1 MSSILLSSDFIEK
14 HESPCSCDIQTQYIA
29 HLYSKRFAPQLVA
42 EGRLASTLFL
52 SLCGRLIYCN
62 SSHFE
67 PSGGERFCA
76 PSVELSAGK
85 KNNPAAGMR
94 TDSMSRNV
102 SEYIWH
108 RLSEW
113 GLKRVYGYPGDGV
126 GGLDVALEKAKDFME
141 YVQVRH
147 EEMAA
152 FMASAHAKFTGQVG
166 LCYATSGPGAI
177 HLLNGLYDAKLD
189 HVPVVALL
197 GQQARTALGASYQ
210 QEVDL
215 QNLFSDVA
223 EFVGLASLPEQVR
236 HLIDRAVRIAHT
248 KRAVTCVILPND
260 LQILNYED
268 PPLAHGATHTGVG
281 YAYVSK
287 LPDELALRAAAEVL
301 NSGKKVAMLVGAGA
315 LDATDE
321 VIAVAERSRA
331 GVAKALLGKAA
342 VPDDLPFVTGSIG
355 LLGTKPSWDLM
366 KECDTFLMVGSAFPY
381 SEFLPEPGKAR
392 GVQIDIDGT
401 RLSLR
406 YPMEVNIIG
415 DSATTL
421 RALLPMLTQKDES
434 SWSRQIEKG
443 LKSWW
448 RTLEERAMD
457 SAEPLNPQRVFWELS
472 PRLPDNAIITAD
484 SGSVANWYARDLKMR
499 RGMKASLS
507 GGLAS
512 LGAGTPYAVAGK
524 MAFPDRTVIAC
535 MGDGAMQMNGLNVMI
550 TIAKYWKQW
559 SNPRL
564 IVLVLNN
571 RDLNQVTWEER
582 IQLGAGKTESTQSIP
597 DFPYHKYAELIGLK
611 GIFVD
616 DPDKVGAAWDEA
628 LSSDRPVILEAYTD
642 PNVPPLP
649 PHITLKDAKN
659 FLAMMP
665 TEPELGSVLKN
676 SAKEL
681 LTGILPGKE

>member
-1 MSSILLSSDFIEK
+1 MAQNVSDF
-14 HESPCSCDIQTQYIA
+14 
-29 HLYSKRFAPQLVA
+29 
-42 EGRLASTLFL
+42 
-52 SLCGRLIYCN
+52 
-62 SSHFE
+62 
-67 PSGGERFCA
+67 
-76 PSVELSAGK
+76 
-85 KNNPAAGMR
+85 
-94 TDSMSRNV
+94 
-102 SEYIWH
+102 IWH

-126 GGLDVALEKAKDFME
+126 GSLDVALEKAKDIME
-141 YVQVRH
+141 YIQVRH

-189 HVPVVALL
+189 HVPVVALV

-215 QNLFSDVA
+215 QNLFKDVA
-223 EFVGLASLPEQVR
+223 SEFVGFASVPEQVR

-248 KRAVTCVILPND
+248 RRTVTCVILPND
-260 LQILNYED
+260 LQQLPYKD
-268 PPLAHGATHTGVG
+268 PPLAHGTTHTGIG
-281 YAYVSK
+281 YAGPAK
-287 LPDELALRAAAEVL
+287 LPDDAVLRAAADVL

-321 VIAVAERSRA
+321 VIAVAERLKA
-331 GVAKALLGKAA
+331 GVAKALLGKA
-342 VPDDLPFVTGSIG
+342 VLPDDLPYVTGSIG

-366 KECDTFLMVGSAFPY
+366 KGCDTFFMVGSSFPF
-381 SEFLPEPGKAR
+381 SEFLPEPGAAR
-392 GVQIDIDGT
+392 GVQVDIDGS

-406 YPMEVNIIG
+406 YPMEVNMVG

-421 RALLPMLTQKDES
+421 RALLPMLKQKTDKAWTGEIES
-434 SWSRQIEKG
+434 N

-448 RTLEERAMD
+448 QTLKDRAMD
-457 SAEPLNPQRVFWELS
+457 SAEPLNPQRVFYELS
-472 PRLPDNAIITAD
+472 PRLPENVIITAD

-512 LGAGTPYAVAGK
+512 LGAGTPYAVAAK

-550 TIAKYWKQW
+550 TISKYWKRW

-597 DFPYHKYAELIGLK
+597 DFPYHRYAELIGLK

-616 DPDKVGAAWDEA
+616 HPDKVGAAWDEA
-628 LSSDRPVILEAYTD
+628 LTADRPVILEAYTD

-659 FLAMMP
+659 FMMMMRD
-665 TEPELGSVLKN
+665 EPELGSVLKN

-681 LTGILPGKE
+681 LTSIVPGSH